1 MSRGD
6 KITLVMLF
14 LFIFLSLFLT
24 RELTSPGGRKAVI
37 MWKGKE
43 VKKISLEGEKK
54 LRVRGSLGEMILVV
68 KEGKIRILKSKC
80 PLKVCLERGW
90 ISSRGEEIICIP
102 NEVRV
107 KIEGEN
113 REFDEIVH

>member
-6 KITLVMLF
+6 KITLVVLF
-14 LFIFLSLFLT
+14 LLIFLSLFLT
-24 RELTSPGGRKAVI
+24 RGLISPGGRRAVI

-54 LRVRGSLGEMILVV
+54 LRVMGSLGEMTLEI
-68 KEGKIRILKSKC
+68 KERKIRVLESRC
-80 PLKVCLERGW
+80 PLKVCVKRGW

>member
-6 KITLVMLF
+6 KITLVVL
-14 LFIFLSLFLT
+14 LLLIFFTLFLT
-24 RELTSPGGRKAVI
+24 KGLISPGGKRAVI
-37 MWKGKE
+37 LLKGRE
-43 VKKISLEGEKK
+43 VKKVSLGDEKK
-54 LRVRGSLGEMILVV
+54 FKIMGSLGEMTLEV
-68 KEGKIRILKSKC
+68 KKGKVRVLESKC
-80 PLKVCLERGW
+80 PLKVCIERDW
-90 ISSRGEEIICIP
+90 ISSKGEEIICIP